1 MSAAS
6 GAAPGDGPGSAS
18 RVHAMLESPEF
29 HALVRRRWTVSILL
43 TGALFATYYGFVLL
57 IALRPALLARRIGA
71 ATTLGIPIA
80 AAVIVVACALT
91 VVYVMWANREYDA
104 AVARLRGRLESL
116 GPPPTAAPP
125 ATRPARGTRAR

>member
-6 GAAPGDGPGSAS
+6 GAAPEDGPGSAS
-18 RVHAMLESPEF
+18 RVHAMLASPEF
-29 HALVRRRWTVSILL
+29 RALVRRRWTVSMLL
-43 TGALFATYYGFVLL
+43 TGALFVTYYGFVLL

-80 AAVIVVACALT
+80 ASVIVVACALT
-91 VVYVMWANREYDA
+91 VVYVMWANRVYDA

-116 GPPPTAAPP
+116 GPPPPAASP
-125 ATRPARGTRAR
+125 AGRAARGTGAR

>member
-1 MSAAS
+1 MSASSHA
-6 GAAPGDGPGSAS
+6 GTGDGPGSAS

-43 TGALFATYYGFVLL
+43 TGALFVTYYGFVLL
-57 IALRPALLARRIGA
+57 IALRPALLARRIGE

-91 VVYVMWANREYDA
+91 VVYVMWANRVYDA
-104 AVARLRGRLESL
+104 AVARLRGRLDSL
-116 GPPPTAAPP
+116 LPSPP
-125 ATRPARGTRAR
+125 ATPSTHRSARGTGAR